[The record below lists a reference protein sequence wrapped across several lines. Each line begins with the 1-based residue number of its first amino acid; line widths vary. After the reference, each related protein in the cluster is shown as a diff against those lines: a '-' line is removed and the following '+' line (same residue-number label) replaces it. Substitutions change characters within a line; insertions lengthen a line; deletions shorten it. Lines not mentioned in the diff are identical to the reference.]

1 MLVKEKVILRGIAQL
16 LSDQANPSF
25 TGLNEL
31 VEPFGF
37 EVVKTKS
44 KIKNQILVLANND
57 EDDDDV
63 ITLPDHIID
72 DASIIKF
79 LESKNLGGRKY
90 MLFRSAHKETW

>member
-16 LSDQANPSF
+16 ISDQANPTFS
-25 TGLNEL
+25 GLSEL

-37 EVVKTKS
+37 EIVQTKS

-63 ITLPDHIID
+63 ITLPDYAID
-72 DASIIKF
+72 DASISKF
-79 LESKNLGGRKY
+79 LESKNLAGRKY
-90 MLFRSAHKETW
+90 ILFRSAQKETW

>member
-37 EVVKTKS
+37 EVVKTK
-44 KIKNQILVLANND
+44 
-57 EDDDDV
+57 
-63 ITLPDHIID
+63 DHT
-72 DASIIKF
+72 
-79 LESKNLGGRKY
+79 NLK
-90 MLFRSAHKETW
+90 MV